1 MGFLDFFKKTT
12 DLTGLIPKAELIE
25 KTEESKIFSGNLKIN
40 GTGENIDRFI
50 PAELEKDEIERA
62 FKKLGFSVIAVD
74 YSVSGKT
81 ETHALYVPNHKLSAF
96 LKESVM
102 ADLQGEFGLKDR
114 PTITSLSDS
123 WTVRKNEPITKNI
136 IELTIERENK
146 IIAHLGDYLNS
157 KLYWSQKCGLIA
169 PLGHGSSALFIDLAN
184 MPHLLVVGTSGSG
197 KSVFLESLLLSIH
210 HRYTAEDVQ
219 IALIDPKRVELVTF
233 ENSPLMFHTDMDK
246 KNKAFFTDA
255 GKAIEFLT
263 WLTTFIDRRYRDF
276 STKKVKNIVE
286 HNKKFKKI
294 PYIICLIDEFAMLTE
309 HEGSAE
315 LFKAV
320 RKVTAEA
327 RAAGVVLI
335 ISTQTPNKD
344 VIPVQIRTNLQS
356 RVAFRIAD
364 KVDAESVV
372 RIPEAFDL
380 VGEGD
385 GIYLDKQG
393 RKHRFSGCF
402 LDSNVDKL
410 DKIITWDR

>member
-1 MGFLDFFKKTT
+1 MSFLGFLKKNT
-12 DLTGLIPKAELIE
+12 DYTGLIPKAEIMKKAE
-25 KTEESKIFSGNLKIN
+25 PVSAFSGSLKIT
-40 GTGENIDRFI
+40 GTGQNIDRFI
-50 PAELEKDEIERA
+50 PAELEKHEIEEA
-62 FKKLGFSVIAVD
+62 FKELGFHVVAVD

-81 ETHALYVPNHKLSAF
+81 ETHALYAPSHKLSSF

-102 ADLQGEFGLKDR
+102 ADLQGKFGLKDR
-114 PTITSLSDS
+114 PVITSLSGS
-123 WTVRKNEPITKNI
+123 WTVQKKPITKNI
-136 IELTIERENK
+136 IELTVERENK

-157 KLYWSQKCGLIA
+157 KLYWSQKGGLIA

-210 HRYTAEDVQ
+210 HRYTADDVQ

-233 ENSPLMFHTDMDK
+233 QNSPLMFHTDMDK
-246 KNKAFFTDA
+246 KEKAFFTDA
-255 GKAIEFLT
+255 GKSIEFLT
-263 WLTTFIDRRYRDF
+263 WLTTFIDRRYRKFAD
-276 STKKVKNIVE
+276 KKVKNIQE
-286 HNKKFKKI
+286 YNQKIEKI

-309 HEGSAE
+309 HENAAE
-315 LFKAV
+315 LFRAV
-320 RKVTAEA
+320 RKITAEA

-356 RVAFRIAD
+356 RIAFRIAD

-402 LDSNVDKL
+402 LDTKVDKL
-410 DKIITWDR
+410 DDIITWDR